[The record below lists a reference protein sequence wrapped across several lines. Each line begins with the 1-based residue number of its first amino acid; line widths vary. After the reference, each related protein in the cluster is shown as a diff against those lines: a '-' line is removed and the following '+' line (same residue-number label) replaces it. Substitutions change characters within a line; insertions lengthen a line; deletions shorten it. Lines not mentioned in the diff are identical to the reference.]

1 MSKLSN
7 IVKNEIVK
15 KTVYYKLATKVNN
28 IDVTNPVKKPDNNT
42 KLSEIEGKIPSIAGL
57 VTTSALT
64 AVENKIP

>member
-7 IVKNEIVK
+7 IVKNEVVK
-15 KTVYYKLATKVNN
+15 KPVYYKLATKVNN